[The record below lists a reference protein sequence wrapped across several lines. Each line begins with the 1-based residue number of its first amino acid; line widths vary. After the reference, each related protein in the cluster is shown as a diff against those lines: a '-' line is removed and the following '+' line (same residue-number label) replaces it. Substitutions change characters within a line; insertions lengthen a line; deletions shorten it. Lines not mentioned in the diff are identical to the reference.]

1 MKKSELIADLASKV
15 IKVIKEHPTQTL
27 SISGDKEYS
36 FTCLVEAIPNQFH
49 EEDFSIRVVN
59 EGLDTERAGYVGKQP
74 PKLLS
79 DLEVGLGLV
88 LQADPNAKVMEQISE
103 KMYKVRIN
111 GEPKLVTLTGNKT
124 GVLLL
129 PTE

>member
-15 IKVIKEHPTQTL
+15 IKVIKEHPVQEL
-27 SISGDKEYS
+27 STSGDKEYS
-36 FTCLVEAIPNQFH
+36 FTCLVEATPNQFH

-88 LQADPNAKVMEQISE
+88 LQVDPNAKVMEQISE
-103 KMYKVRIN
+103 RVYKVRIN
-111 GEPKLVTLTGNKT
+111 GVPKLVTLTGNKT
-124 GVLLL
+124 GILLL